1 MVYSAA
7 WFQYPTLQEP
17 VLDAPQRPEQVTESR
32 WHQPWS
38 EPVRFKIS
46 GQLAI
51 ALMAS
56 GLFSFPQSAGEAI
69 TVDKWFAHWREPV
82 RFKGVFFGMP
92 TGEQVAAVPSPQ
104 PFVSFGWFDKLNE
117 PIVKQ
122 KVGLG
127 TGSQRVHTGS
137 PLPFVSFSWFR
148 PQTELAPFPK
158 RGLAARFQ
166 QFLAA
171 PPRLLPTPTI
181 TGRLNAI
188 ESGDTMLFAGTFFA
202 RPVNATVGVIELA
215 RVPYVGIIEAAL
227 NQGTRGVIENHAAP
241 ASGSPVTPITSA
253 AVSIRVI

>member
-1 MVYSAA
+1 MPGAQTP
-7 WFQYPTLQEP
+7 WFQYPAKTEP
-17 VLDAPQRPEQVTESR
+17 VLAQAESVTEDR

-56 GLFSFPQSAGEAI
+56 GLFSFPQNAGETI

-82 RFKGVFFGMP
+82 RFKGVFPGVP
-92 TGEQVAAVPSPQ
+92 TSAQLAGFPSPQ

-122 KVGLG
+122 KIGLRA
-127 TGSQRVHTGS
+127 GSQPFQTGS
-137 PLPFVSFSWFR
+137 PQPFVSFSWFR

-158 RGLAARFQ
+158 KGLAARLQ
-166 QFLAA
+166 QVLAA

-188 ESGDTMLFAGTFFA
+188 ETGDSALFAGISFA
-202 RPVNATVGVIELA
+202 RPTTATIGVIELA
-215 RVPYVGIIEAAL
+215 QVAYLGIIEMPL
-227 NQGTRGVIENHAAP
+227 TQGVSGIIEDHAAP
-241 ASGSPVTPITSA
+241 TSGSAVTAITDA
-253 AVSIRVI
+253 AVGIRII

>member
-1 MVYSAA
+1 VVGAGTVQDQRA
-7 WFQYPTLQEP
+7 
-17 VLDAPQRPEQVTESR
+17 VGHRADA
-32 WHQPWS
+32 
-38 EPVRFKIS
+38 
-46 GQLAI
+46 
-51 ALMAS
+51 AS
-56 GLFSFPQSAGEAI
+56 GLFFVPQQLGENI
-69 TVDKWFAHWREPV
+69 FVDKWFSHWREPV
-82 RFKGVFFGMP
+82 RFKGVFPGLP
-92 TGEQVAAVPSPQ
+92 TGDQVAFTTSPL
-104 PFVSFGWFDKLNE
+104 PFVSFGWFGALNE

-122 KVGLG
+122 KAGLLA
-127 TGSQRVHTGS
+127 GSQRFQTGS
-137 PLPFVSFSWFR
+137 PFPFVSFSWFR

-188 ESGDTMLFAGTFFA
+188 ESGDAMLFAGTFFA

-227 NQGTRGVIENHAAP
+227 NQGTRGVIENHVAP